1 MQTYES
7 TTNVM
12 HRRNKN
18 HSALKPL
25 SGTGK
30 DAKSPGTLNR
40 YNNDRTNNG
49 GNSNQTNEQDETPP
63 KLTSK

>member
-1 MQTYES
+1 MQNYES

-25 SGTGK
+25 SGK

-40 YNNDRTNNG
+40 YNYENKT
-49 GNSNQTNEQDETPP
+49 EEDETPP